1 MDTDDSIRLI
11 ESAAAGDTA
20 SWAVLL
26 TENVPRLSRFIAI
39 RLDRRVH
46 RRIDADDVTQEIYAE
61 AWRHLPDYWRNPK
74 LPFYVW
80 LRALAQ
86 NKLFELHRRHLGTK
100 MRDARR
106 EAHDSQCGMA
116 GTTSEALSS
125 LFLDSQTSPSNAA
138 AREEL
143 QDQLQ
148 EALESMDAIDRDVL
162 VLRHFEQLTPVETAV
177 VLGIEEKAAGMRYVR
192 AIRRLRGILA
202 SLPGGLSAFRI

>member
-1 MDTDDSIRLI
+1 MNDSDRLL
-11 ESAAAGDTA
+11 ESAVAGDTS
-20 SWAVLL
+20 SWAELL
-26 TENVPRLSRFIAI
+26 TGNVPRLNRFIEV
-39 RLDRRVH
+39 RLDRRLR
-46 RRIDADDVTQEIYAE
+46 RRIGPDDVIQEIYAE
-61 AWRHLPDYWRNPK
+61 AWRHLPDYWQNPK

-100 MRDARR
+100 LRDARR
-106 EAHDSQCGMA
+106 EAHELQRDLF

-125 LFLDSQTSPSNAA
+125 LFVDSQTSPSSVAA
-138 AREEL
+138 KKEL
-143 QDQLQ
+143 KTQLQ

-162 VLRHFEQLTPVETAV
+162 VLRHFEQLTPTETAI

-192 AIRRLRGILA
+192 AIRRLRDILA